1 MVKITADTNTAIRL
15 TSSKVMTALLK
26 GMDNTNIENE
36 YFKVTGVKTGNEL
49 TVIVNIFK
57 SMPEKE

>member
-15 TSSKVMTALLK
+15 TASKVMTALLK